1 MAAADDP
8 VRSEEITA
16 AGEWAR
22 RALEDKHKAREVG
35 LAACRRTI
43 QACAASIR
51 AVHREQ
57 FDKATELADQ
67 AGAHLCEVTRAL
79 ASHPDIRYAG
89 FVHDA
94 AKEYAEARITY
105 AFVRGEA
112 LPRAEALG
120 VEVQAYLNGM
130 AEAASELRRYTLDLL
145 RRGRPER
152 GEELLGLM
160 DEVYSLLV
168 TIDFPDAMTGQLR
181 RTTDALRAVLERTRG
196 DLTTSLLQARL
207 LEGIEGRRSGAGED
221 GNRVE
226 GANLDP
232 SVRLPS

>member
-1 MAAADDP
+1 VSKGD
-8 VRSEEITA
+8 EIQA

-22 RALEDKHKAREVG
+22 GVLESKHKARETT
-35 LAACRRTI
+35 LAACRKTI

-57 FDKATELADQ
+57 FDSAEELSAQ
-67 AGAHLCEVTRAL
+67 AAAHLAEAL
-79 ASHPDIRYAG
+79 KAVEEHKDIRYAG

-94 AKEYAEARITY
+94 SKEYAEARMTL
-105 AFVRGEA
+105 AFVRGDP
-112 LPRAEALG
+112 LPTAAELG

-152 GEELLGLM
+152 GEELLDYM

-168 TIDFPDAMTGQLR
+168 TIDFPDAMTGGLR
-181 RTTDALRAVLERTRG
+181 RTTDALRGVLERTRG
-196 DLTTSLLQARL
+196 DLTTSLLQTRL
-207 LEGIEGRRSGAGED
+207 LAGIEGRQPQSPD
-221 GNRVE
+221 
-226 GANLDP
+226 
-232 SVRLPS
+232 S